1 MTVVLTLS
9 NSEEWNALLERSM
22 ISSVENLDTLEKT
35 EENVLVK
42 NSVSVDELRNVLSL
56 YDSVILVYP
65 AIQTVLSNELRAETD
80 SELAASSAA
89 KLFDEL
95 LSTHRTA
102 RKKLKMLNIRN
113 LNFATSEELTLLS
126 EMGWSL
132 DSSSVEIEDDIF
144 TLAAYQLVHQSKKL
158 KKLAELLM
166 ASSIPFGPANE
177 KVKIDIALGK
187 YGSKLKESEIQ
198 LETAEKNKNA
208 LLESQQKMGAVEEKL
223 SSVEAEG
230 DLLRL
235 QVTQLQE
242 ELEKCSNLSHELEK
256 EKNQAVEREQEV
268 KDAVEEKLSSV
279 EAEGDLLRLQVTQ
292 LQEELEKYS
301 NLSHEL
307 ENDKNQSVKREQE
320 LKDAVETLEKLNGWQ
335 VEKISEL
342 ELSLN
347 DKNRAQLEL
356 ESQLSEELVKLER
369 TNDELFKAQ
378 KLSGDMESSLAAAT
392 SRIDDLNIEI
402 ELLKAHL
409 SVVQSELE
417 TYFIKAT
424 DAETHKAEA
433 QKEIARLQV
442 NDETAKREYLA
453 LEYKFNELNE
463 VHQALHSAYTRDTQ
477 QLQHKCSNLQR
488 EFDSVEE
495 TKRLQRSEHI
505 RETKQLKREYSKLE
519 VKFKHQRGELAKY
532 RHQVERLTSELGNIK
547 ASGSWKI
554 GAPVRAVSKAISKV
568 DRKKLK
574 LRQDAGLIYTSEL
587 FDADW
592 YLNTYPDVK
601 SENIDPAEH
610 YLEYGAKEGR
620 LPSASFDGNWYLKRY
635 PDVADSDVNP
645 LVHYLKFG
653 QNEGRSAS
661 PVLLENFKN

>member
-9 NSEEWNALLERSM
+9 NSEEWNALIERST
-22 ISSVENLDTLEKT
+22 ISSVENLETLEKVD
-35 EENVLVK
+35 ESVLVK

-65 AIQTVLSNELRAETD
+65 AIQTALSNELRAGTD
-80 SELAASSAA
+80 SELAATSAA
-89 KLFDEL
+89 RLFNEL
-95 LSTHRTA
+95 LSTHRAA
-102 RKKLKMLNIRN
+102 RKKLKMLNMRC
-113 LNFATSEELTLLS
+113 LNFATSEELTLLF

-132 DSSSVEIEDDIF
+132 DSNSVEIEDDIF
-144 TLAAYQLVHQSKKL
+144 TLAAFQIVHQNKNL
-158 KKLAELLM
+158 KKLAELLT
-166 ASSIPFGPANE
+166 ASSIPFGTSSE
-177 KVKIDIALGK
+177 EVKIDIALGK
-187 YGSKLKESEIQ
+187 YGSKLREFETG

-208 LLESQQKMGAVEEKL
+208 LLESQQKVSAVEEKL

-235 QVTQLQE
+235 Q
-242 ELEKCSNLSHELEK
+242 
-256 EKNQAVEREQEV
+256 A
-268 KDAVEEKLSSV
+268 
-279 EAEGDLLRLQVTQ
+279 TQ
-292 LQEELEKYS
+292 LQEELEKYF

-307 ENDKNQSVKREQE
+307 ENDKSLAVKREKE
-320 LKDAVETLEKLNGWQ
+320 LKDAVEALEKLNGLQ

-342 ELSLN
+342 ELTLN
-347 DKNRAQLEL
+347 DKNKVLLGL
-356 ESQLSEELVKLER
+356 ESQLNDELIKLER
-369 TNDELFKAQ
+369 THDELYKAQ

-392 SRIDDLNIEI
+392 SRIDDLNSEI

-417 TYFIKAT
+417 TYFIKAM
-424 DAETHKAEA
+424 DAEAQNAEA
-433 QKEIARLQV
+433 QKEIDRLQM
-442 NDETAKREYLA
+442 NEESAKREYMT
-453 LEYKFNELNE
+453 LEHKFNEA
-463 VHQALHSAYTRDTQ
+463 HRALHSAHTRETK
-477 QLQHKCSNLQR
+477 QLQHECSNLQR
-488 EFDSVEE
+488 KFDSVEE
-495 TKRLQRSEHI
+495 AKRLQRSEHI
-505 RETKQLKREYSKLE
+505 RETKQLQREYSKLE
-519 VKFKHQRGELAKY
+519 VKFKQQRGELAKY
-532 RHQVERLTSELGNIK
+532 RHQVERLTSELENIK

-554 GAPVRAVSKAISKV
+554 GAPARAVSKAISKI

-574 LRQDAGLIYTSEL
+574 LRQEAGLIYTSEL

-601 SENIDPAEH
+601 SANIDPAEH

-661 PVLLENFKN
+661 PVLLENFKNLR

>member
-35 EENVLVK
+35 DGSALVK
-42 NSVSVDELRNVLSL
+42 NAVSVDELRNVLTL

-80 SELAASSAA
+80 SELAASSAT

-102 RKKLKMLNIRN
+102 RKKLKMLNMRS

-132 DSSSVEIEDDIF
+132 NSSSVEIEDDIF
-144 TLAAYQLVHQSKKL
+144 TLAAYQLVNQNKKL
-158 KKLAELLM
+158 KKLAELLK
-166 ASSIPFGPANE
+166 ASSIPLGTANE
-177 KVKIDIALGK
+177 EVKIDIALDK
-187 YGSKLKESEIQ
+187 YGSKLRESETR
-198 LETAEKNKNA
+198 LDTAEKTKNA

-223 SSVEAEG
+223 SSAEAEG
-230 DLLRL
+230 ELLRL
-235 QVTQLQE
+235 Q
-242 ELEKCSNLSHELEK
+242 
-256 EKNQAVEREQEV
+256 A
-268 KDAVEEKLSSV
+268 
-279 EAEGDLLRLQVTQ
+279 TQ
-292 LQEELEKYS
+292 LQEELEKYF

-307 ENDKNQSVKREQE
+307 ENEKNIAVEREQE
-320 LKDAVETLEKLNGWQ
+320 LKDAVEALEKLNGLQ

-342 ELSLN
+342 ELTLN
-347 DKNRAQLEL
+347 DKNKVLLDL
-356 ESQLSEELVKLER
+356 ESQLNDELIKLEH
-369 TNDELFKAQ
+369 TNDELYKAQ
-378 KLSGDMESSLAAAT
+378 KFSRDMESSLTAAT
-392 SRIDDLNIEI
+392 SRINDLNSEI

-424 DAETHKAEA
+424 DAEAQNAEA
-433 QKEIARLQV
+433 QKEIDRLQV
-442 NDETAKREYLA
+442 NDESAKREYLA

-463 VHQALHSAYTRDTQ
+463 AHQALHSAYTRETK
-477 QLQHKCSNLQR
+477 QLQHEHSSLQR
-488 EFDSVEE
+488 KFDSVEE
-495 TKRLQRSEHI
+495 AKRLQRSEHI
-505 RETKQLKREYSKLE
+505 RETKQLQREYSKLE
-519 VKFKHQRGELAKY
+519 VKFKQQRGELAKY
-532 RHQVERLTSELGNIK
+532 RHQVERLTSELENIK

-554 GAPVRAVSKAISKV
+554 GAPARAVSKAISKI

-574 LRQDAGLIYTSEL
+574 LRQEAGLIYTSEL

-601 SENIDPAEH
+601 SANIDPAEH

-661 PVLLENFKN
+661 PVLLENFKD

>member
-9 NSEEWNALLERSM
+9 NSEEWNTLVERST
-22 ISSVENLDTLEKT
+22 ISCVENLDTLEKVD
-35 EENVLVK
+35 ESVLVK
-42 NSVSVDELRNVLSL
+42 NAVSVDELRNVLSL

-102 RKKLKMLNIRN
+102 RKKLKMLNMRS

-132 DSSSVEIEDDIF
+132 DSNSVEIEDDIF
-144 TLAAYQLVHQSKKL
+144 TLAAFQIVHQNKNL
-158 KKLAELLM
+158 KKLAELLT
-166 ASSIPFGPANE
+166 ASSIPFGTSSE
-177 KVKIDIALGK
+177 EVKIDIALGK
-187 YGSKLKESEIQ
+187 YGSKLREFETG
-198 LETAEKNKNA
+198 LETAENNKNA
-208 LLESQQKMGAVEEKL
+208 LLESRQKVSAVEEKL

-235 QVTQLQE
+235 Q
-242 ELEKCSNLSHELEK
+242 
-256 EKNQAVEREQEV
+256 A
-268 KDAVEEKLSSV
+268 
-279 EAEGDLLRLQVTQ
+279 TQ
-292 LQEELEKYS
+292 LQEELEKYF

-307 ENDKNQSVKREQE
+307 ENDKSLAVKREKE
-320 LKDAVETLEKLNGWQ
+320 LKDAVEALEKLNGLQ

-342 ELSLN
+342 ELTLN
-347 DKNRAQLEL
+347 DKNKVLLGL
-356 ESQLSEELVKLER
+356 ESQLNDELIKLER
-369 TNDELFKAQ
+369 THDELYKAQ
-378 KLSGDMESSLAAAT
+378 KRSGDMESSLAAAT
-392 SRIDDLNIEI
+392 SRIDDLNSEI

-409 SVVQSELE
+409 SFVQSELE
-417 TYFIKAT
+417 TYFIQAT
-424 DAETHKAEA
+424 DAETQNAEA
-433 QKEIARLQV
+433 QKEI
-442 NDETAKREYLA
+442 
-453 LEYKFNELNE
+453 
-463 VHQALHSAYTRDTQ
+463 
-477 QLQHKCSNLQR
+477 
-488 EFDSVEE
+488 EE
-495 TKRLQRSEHI
+495 SKRLQRSAHI
-505 RETKQLKREYSKLE
+505 RETKQLQREYSKLE
-519 VKFKHQRGELAKY
+519 VKFKQQRGELAKY
-532 RHQVERLTSELGNIK
+532 RHQVERLTSELESIK

-554 GAPVRAVSKAISKV
+554 GAPARAVSKAISKI

-574 LRQDAGLIYTSEL
+574 LRQEAGLIYTSEL

-601 SENIDPAEH
+601 SANIDPAEH

-661 PVLLENFKN
+661 PVLLENFKNLR

>member
-9 NSEEWNALLERSM
+9 NSEEWNTLVERST
-22 ISSVENLDTLEKT
+22 ISSVENLDTLEKVD
-35 EENVLVK
+35 ESVLVK
-42 NSVSVDELRNVLSL
+42 NAVSVDELRDVLSL

-65 AIQTVLSNELRAETD
+65 AIQTVLSNELKAGTD

-102 RKKLKMLNIRN
+102 RKKLKMLNMRS
-113 LNFATSEELTLLS
+113 LNFATSEELALLS

-132 DSSSVEIEDDIF
+132 DSNSVEIEDDIF
-144 TLAAYQLVHQSKKL
+144 TLAAYQIVHQNKSL
-158 KKLAELLM
+158 KKLADLLM
-166 ASSIPFGPANE
+166 ASSIPFGTANE
-177 KVKIDIALGK
+177 EIKIDIAIGK
-187 YGSKLKESEIQ
+187 YSKKLRESETRRQ
-198 LETAEKNKNA
+198 TAEKTKNA
-208 LLESQQKMGAVEEKL
+208 LLESQQKIGAVEEKL

-230 DLLRL
+230 ELLRL
-235 QVTQLQE
+235 Q
-242 ELEKCSNLSHELEK
+242 
-256 EKNQAVEREQEV
+256 A
-268 KDAVEEKLSSV
+268 
-279 EAEGDLLRLQVTQ
+279 TQ
-292 LQEELEKYS
+292 LQEELEKYF

-307 ENDKNQSVKREQE
+307 ESEKISAVEREQE
-320 LKDAVETLEKLNGWQ
+320 LKDTVETLEKLNGLQ

-342 ELSLN
+342 ELTLN
-347 DKNRAQLEL
+347 DKNKVLLGL
-356 ESQLSEELVKLER
+356 ESQL
-369 TNDELFKAQ
+369 NDELIKLELTHDELYKAQ
-378 KLSGDMESSLAAAT
+378 KLSGNMESSLAAAT
-392 SRIDDLNIEI
+392 SRIDDLNSEI

-424 DAETHKAEA
+424 DAEAQNAEA
-433 QKEIARLQV
+433 QKEIDRLQMNCESTKRECMALV
-442 NDETAKREYLA
+442 SKLNEIEEAKR
-453 LEYKFNELNE
+453 
-463 VHQALHSAYTRDTQ
+463 S
-477 QLQHKCSNLQR
+477 
-488 EFDSVEE
+488 
-495 TKRLQRSEHI
+495 QRSEHI
-505 RETKQLKREYSKLE
+505 RETKQLQREYSKLE

-532 RHQVERLTSELGNIK
+532 RHQVERLTSELENIK

-554 GAPVRAVSKAISKV
+554 GAPARAVSKVISKI

-574 LRQDAGLIYTSEL
+574 LRQEAGLIYTSEL

-601 SENIDPAEH
+601 SANIDPAEH